1 MYYDRFDIASAYYLF
16 FVHYHEGQWSEKY
29 RRLSKLTGYFRPG
42 LSVENGELSENAQAI
57 YDALVEKEGAKQ

>member
-29 RRLSKLTGYFRPG
+29 RRLSKLTGYFHPG
-42 LSVENGELSENAQAI
+42 LSVENGELNENAQAI
-57 YDALVEKEGAKQ
+57 YDALVEKEGA